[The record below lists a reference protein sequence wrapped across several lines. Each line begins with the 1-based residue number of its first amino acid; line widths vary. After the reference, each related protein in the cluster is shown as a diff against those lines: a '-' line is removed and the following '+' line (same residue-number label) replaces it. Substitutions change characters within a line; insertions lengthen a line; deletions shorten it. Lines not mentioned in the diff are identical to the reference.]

1 MNANRKLSTDKNWER
16 IARLDPY
23 FGVLSRDDYRADR
36 ISPETLEQFWTSGSN
51 HIEAV
56 LADLADA
63 LGSVPPAGNA
73 LDFGCGVGRLLPAL
87 ASRFEHVYG
96 VDVSTTM
103 LAEAAANCERL
114 HLENVQLLTST
125 DSLPNLPA
133 DITFVH
139 STLVF
144 QHIPPKRG
152 LALLRSLASQLSPGG
167 AGYVQI
173 NISTPGNRVR
183 RTARRITRHS
193 TPLRRLQGL
202 VLHHSA
208 SPSAS
213 LMVMYDYDLA
223 DVLFTLADAGIP
235 TATVKARRY
244 SHPYA
249 SGGRSVGLLFM
260 KPLPIA

>member
-1 MNANRKLSTDKNWER
+1 MSANRKLSTDRNWER

-23 FGVLSRDDYRADR
+23 FGVLSRDDYRTDR
-36 ISPETLEQFWTSGSN
+36 ISLEAREQFWKSGAS
-51 HIEAV
+51 HIEGV
-56 LADLADA
+56 LADLADT
-63 LGSVPPAGNA
+63 LGSVPPAGTA

-87 ASRFEHVYG
+87 ASRFEQVYG

-103 LAEAAANCERL
+103 LAEAATNCERL
-114 HLENVQLLTST
+114 HLENVHLLTST
-125 DSLPNLPA
+125 DSLPNLPPG
-133 DITFVH
+133 ITFVH

-152 LALLRSLASQLSPGG
+152 LALLRSLVSQLSPGG

-173 NISTPGNRVR
+173 NITTPGSPVR
-183 RTARRITRHS
+183 RIARRITRHS

-208 SPSAS
+208 SPSAN
-213 LMVMYDYDLA
+213 LMVMYEYNLA
-223 DVLFTLADAGIP
+223 DVLFTLADAGVP
-235 TATVKARRY
+235 TATVRVGAY

-260 KPLPIA
+260 KPLPTA